1 MHKRLIIFIYSLLI
15 LGLLIFGQSVNTQ
28 VVPKI
33 TPEQF
38 SQMCTNMSEYGGYF
52 TSENWVSNELS
63 YLQVLEPIER
73 LSIKGG
79 VYIGVASNQN
89 FTYIAAIKPD
99 LAFIVDIR
107 HQNRMQHL
115 VYKIIFELAETPAEF
130 ISYLISRPLDPE
142 IGPKVGA
149 PINDI
154 TNYFYRTPQDQEMAK
169 NTEEKIVDILTNKY
183 KFDLTERDLYAINRV
198 LQSFRIYGLNIT
210 YSGQRRSWYPTYGE
224 LLTLQENGKQLNAFN
239 SMEDYTYLRN
249 MHLENKIIPV
259 TGDFGGSKALREI
272 SNYLKAHNLTVSAF
286 YLSNV
291 EQYLF
296 RQRNTWTGW
305 VINVKNLPVT
315 DRSVFIRWIHER
327 GWGYSRSYNNYSQT
341 RLQWIKTFIKN
352 YDEGRYYSYND
363 VKYLDYIK

>member
-1 MHKRLIIFIYSLLI
+1 MRKRILAYICSLIIFL
-15 LGLLIFGQSVNTQ
+15 LLIFGQSVNVQ
-28 VVPKI
+28 VATEI

-38 SQMCTNMSEYGGYF
+38 SRMCTEMSEYGGRF
-52 TSENWVSNELS
+52 SSENWVSNEIS
-63 YLQVLEPIER
+63 YLQVLEPLEE

-89 FTYIAAIKPD
+89 FTYISAIKPE

-130 ISYLISRPLDPE
+130 ISLLLSRQLDPE
-142 IGPKVGA
+142 TGPKAGA
-149 PINDI
+149 SINDI
-154 TNYFYRTPQDQEMAK
+154 TNYFYKTPQDQEMAMD
-169 NTEEKIVDILTNKY
+169 TEKKIVDILTNKY
-183 KFDLTERDLYAINRV
+183 KFDLADRDLYAINRV
-198 LQSFRIYGLNIT
+198 LYYFRIYGLNIT
-210 YSGQRRSWYPTYGE
+210 YTGQRRSWYPTYGE

-239 SMEDYTYLRN
+239 SMEDYSYLRK

-259 TGDFGGSKALREI
+259 TGDFGGVKALLEI
-272 SNYLKAHNLTVSAF
+272 SKYLKACNLTVSAF
-286 YLSNV
+286 YVSNV

-296 RQRNTWTGW
+296 RGNSWRGW
-305 VINVKNLPVT
+305 VSNVKNLPVT
-315 DRSVFIRWIHER
+315 DTSVFIRWIHEQRYR
-327 GWGYSRSYNNYSQT
+327 GYGNYSQT